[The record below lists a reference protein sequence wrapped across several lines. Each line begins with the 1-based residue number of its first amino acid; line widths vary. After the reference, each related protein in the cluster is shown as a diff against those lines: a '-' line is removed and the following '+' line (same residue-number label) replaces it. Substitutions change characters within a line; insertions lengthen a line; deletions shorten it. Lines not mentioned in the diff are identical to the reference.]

1 MDTHSFIAFFS
12 GLGLFLF
19 GMMLLEKGIKSLSS
33 ESFRLFLRKT
43 TSNPVSALVGGT
55 LTTMVVQSSSMVGL
69 MMMAFVGA
77 GVIPLANGVGVVL
90 GANLG
95 TTFTGW
101 VVTTL
106 GFKLKLS
113 EYAMPLM
120 GLGAFW
126 IVILN
131 NQPRWKAWGNLI
143 LGLGLLLF
151 GLDAMKTSMEQVA
164 ASFDIQMLQGYPAIV
179 YLLVGVAFTAVIQS
193 SSAAMIITLS
203 ALSAG
208 IVDLP
213 SAAAL
218 VIGADLGT
226 TSTMALGGIGASAI
240 KKQLA
245 LAHVLI
251 NVVTAVQAFVLLGF
265 YLSLVEGVLGA
276 DDPLYSLVAFH
287 SLFNLIGIVL
297 FLPVVKLFSRFLE
310 NRFSDTQW
318 DVRAYINNVPFN
330 MSAESLLAVSKE
342 VERVIVQ
349 VSALAFRNLKIE
361 AETLRVT
368 QSTKQLLANAFAKEK
383 QFIDCYDDIKKLEG
397 EILEYAG
404 QVQTLPLEPEKVGLL
419 HRYLNAARHSVYA
432 AKSMKDIRENL
443 AQLRHSENSSLRAF
457 YETQL
462 QEQKTAL
469 VALLQLLHGDHEAG
483 YMREQ
488 LNVLRSKAQQN
499 QMLIEQKMFSS
510 GLQEGASE
518 EETSTLLNVNRE
530 LRAATENLSKAVGFL
545 RLEDELLVD

>member
-106 GFKLKLS
+106 GFKLKLF

-226 TSTMALGGIGASAI
+226 TSTLALGGIGASAI

-251 NVVTAVQAFVLLGF
+251 NVVTATQAFVLLGF

-276 DDPLYSLVAFH
+276 NDPLYSLVAVH
-287 SLFNLIGIVL
+287 SLFNLIGMCA
-297 FLPVVKLFSRFLE
+297 P
-310 NRFSDTQW
+310 
-318 DVRAYINNVPFN
+318 
-330 MSAESLLAVSKE
+330 
-342 VERVIVQ
+342 
-349 VSALAFRNLKIE
+349 
-361 AETLRVT
+361 
-368 QSTKQLLANAFAKEK
+368 
-383 QFIDCYDDIKKLEG
+383 
-397 EILEYAG
+397 ILI
-404 QVQTLPLEPEKVGLL
+404 
-419 HRYLNAARHSVYA
+419 
-432 AKSMKDIRENL
+432 MC
-443 AQLRHSENSSLRAF
+443 
-457 YETQL
+457 
-462 QEQKTAL
+462 
-469 VALLQLLHGDHEAG
+469 
-483 YMREQ
+483 
-488 LNVLRSKAQQN
+488 
-499 QMLIEQKMFSS
+499 
-510 GLQEGASE
+510 
-518 EETSTLLNVNRE
+518 
-530 LRAATENLSKAVGFL
+530 
-545 RLEDELLVD
+545 RLT